1 MPVPGSTVSSI
12 NRNKTCPSPSF
23 DARNLKNAK
32 WSSTEDIAHNAK
44 DSGGGSFRDLPQT
57 WTPRNQP
64 SPSPDRRDFRPVN
77 FDGSSLKRTKRSVST
92 EGSGSVPPAG
102 PKPGDSFAWKD
113 GDLDKEL
120 RAIKDK
126 KFSDA
131 PEPKNGRDGAS
142 DGLERSLQ
150 NWANTP
156 LPKPEDPDVIL
167 LKKARQEK
175 KSKAVP

>member
-1 MPVPGSTVSSI
+1 MPNIFETVP
-12 NRNKTCPSPSF
+12 KYFCC
-23 DARNLKNAK
+23 AAK

-120 RAIKDK
+120 RAIKVR
-126 KFSDA
+126 
-131 PEPKNGRDGAS
+131 N
-142 DGLERSLQ
+142 
-150 NWANTP
+150 
-156 LPKPEDPDVIL
+156 
-167 LKKARQEK
+167 
-175 KSKAVP
+175 

>member
-1 MPVPGSTVSSI
+1 MPNIFETVPKYFCS
-12 NRNKTCPSPSF
+12 
-23 DARNLKNAK
+23 AAK

-44 DSGGGSFRDLPQT
+44 DSGGGSFKDLPQT

-120 RAIKDK
+120 RAIKVRD
-126 KFSDA
+126 SDIYSKNICSIVKNICYILKNIC
-131 PEPKNGRDGAS
+131 PTFKNIFRIRSSVTPPSPRMVVTEPAMVWSARCRTGP
-142 DGLERSLQ
+142 
-150 NWANTP
+150 TP
-156 LPKPEDPDVIL
+156 
-167 LKKARQEK
+167 RYQR
-175 KSKAVP
+175 